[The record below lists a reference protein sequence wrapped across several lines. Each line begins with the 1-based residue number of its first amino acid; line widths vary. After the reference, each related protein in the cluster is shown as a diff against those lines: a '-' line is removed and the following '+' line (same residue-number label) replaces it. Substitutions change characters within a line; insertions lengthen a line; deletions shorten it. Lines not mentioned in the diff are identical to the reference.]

1 VATTKKRTTSRSSG
15 GRASGGAASRK
26 RGTTKAASD
35 EPGRIRRLLSGLG
48 RGVGGAFAEHSRDVW
63 SIVLLL
69 TAVISGLA
77 IYLDAAGPVGRA
89 IDTGARGGLGL
100 VGSLVP
106 VLLLALGVLL
116 FLDRGAGSAGRV
128 GTGVALVTV
137 AVLGGAHLAADLP
150 APGEGV
156 DSLARGGGLVGWAIA
171 APLDLALSRAGAW
184 AVVVALLLLGVVLVA
199 RLDLRSVV
207 RGAWSAST
215 SLFGSLRGH
224 LARSGTPAEVE
235 GMSQAALDLAAL
247 ADEPEAPVET
257 RAVVDVWL
265 DDDPADATTELE
277 VLDVHVVETQPL
289 APVASDGVEDDVPV
303 PAPEA
308 GSGDGVHGDEVPGA
322 DGVDDADGAPQKARK
337 VLPPGEERPYDLPPL
352 DLLSTGRA
360 LGGDPSRT
368 IAAQSKALQETFDQF
383 GINAT
388 VARSSRGPTVT
399 RFEVEIGPGVKV
411 NKVANLGDDIAYSLA
426 APDVRIVAPIPGKSA
441 IGIEVPNTE
450 RDLISLG
457 DVLRSDTARRDEHPL
472 SVALGVDIAG
482 APAMVDLSKMP
493 HLLVSGS
500 TGSGKSVTLNGM
512 IASVLMRARPDQVR
526 MLLIDPKRVEL
537 GVYEG
542 APHLLA
548 PVVTDPRRAADAV
561 AWCVKEMEQ
570 RYELLALLGFRNI
583 DGYNDA
589 YDRGDLAD
597 RPGPDGTTIPP
608 ERMPYILL
616 VIDELADL
624 MLVAPRDVEDAI
636 CRIAQ
641 MARAVGIHMVIAT
654 QRPSVD
660 VITGLIKAN
669 IPSRLALAVA
679 SQTDSRTILDAGG
692 AEKLVGRGDML
703 FLPAS
708 QGKPSRMQGCWV
720 TEEEIASV
728 VTFCRTQREPVFEEA
743 VAATVSAS
751 GGGRE
756 AAGSRGDDEGDA
768 GLVRRAAEQVVSS
781 GLGST
786 SMLQRKL
793 RVGFARAGRL
803 MDELEE
809 VGCVGPSEGSKARE
823 VLWDEERLRA
833 ALESGLL

>member
-1 VATTKKRTTSRSSG
+1 MGAGVASAKKGSSARNGGSR
-15 GRASGGAASRK
+15 AAAKPKGS
-26 RGTTKAASD
+26 A
-35 EPGRIRRLLSGLG
+35 PGRLRRGLG
-48 RGVGGAFAEHSRDVW
+48 RIAGGLGQVLSDQRRDVW
-63 SIVLLL
+63 GIVLLL
-69 TAVISGLA
+69 AAVISGLGV
-77 IYLDAAGPVGRA
+77 YLDAAGPVGEG
-89 IDTGARGGLGL
+89 IDTLARGGFGI
-100 VGSLVP
+100 VGYLLPV
-106 VLLLALGVLL
+106 VLLGFGVLL
-116 FLDRGAGSAGRV
+116 FVDRSGPEVGRIGVGTVLLLLAVLAGSHLVAGIPGPGAGVEA
-128 GTGVALVTV
+128 
-137 AVLGGAHLAADLP
+137 
-150 APGEGV
+150 
-156 DSLARGGGLVGWAIA
+156 LARGGGLFGWLLA
-171 APLDLALSRAGAW
+171 APLDTALSRAGAW
-184 AVVVALLLLGVVLVA
+184 AVVVALGMLGAVVTA
-199 RLDLRSVV
+199 RLELRSLLAGAVGLV
-207 RGAWSAST
+207 RAAATSFRELLAARPISAGAGTNAP
-215 SLFGSLRGH
+215 GPDGDIGAG
-224 LARSGTPAEVE
+224 LAPSDDA
-235 GMSQAALDLAAL
+235 AALEVPLEVPPAA
-247 ADEPEAPVET
+247 V

-265 DDDPADATTELE
+265 EDEPDDSTIELPAVDERAQAITEVIPVPETIAEDDAAGATDHEDPALMPARGPEG
-277 VLDVHVVETQPL
+277 
-289 APVASDGVEDDVPV
+289 ASAV
-303 PAPEA
+303 
-308 GSGDGVHGDEVPGA
+308 
-322 DGVDDADGAPQKARK
+322 QKARK
-337 VLPPGEERPYDLPPL
+337 VLPPGEERPYELPPL
-352 DLLSTGRA
+352 DLLSVGRA
-360 LGGDPSRT
+360 LGGDPTRT
-368 IAAQSKALQETFDQF
+368 IEAQTRALQETFDQF

-399 RFEVEIGPGVKV
+399 RFEVELGPGVKV
-411 NKVANLGDDIAYSLA
+411 NKVANLGDDIAYALA

-441 IGIEVPNTE
+441 IGIEVPNIE

-457 DVLRSDTARRDEHPL
+457 DVLRSDVARRDEHPL

-482 APAMVDLSKMP
+482 VPAMVDLTRMP

-589 YDRGDLAD
+589 YDRGELKD
-597 RPGPDGTTIPP
+597 RPGPDGSVIPP
-608 ERMPYILL
+608 KRLPYILL

-720 TEEEIASV
+720 TEEEIAAV
-728 VTFCRTQREPVFEEA
+728 VTFCRTQREPAFDEV
-743 VAATVSAS
+743 VASTIAAP
-751 GGGRE
+751 
-756 AAGSRGDDEGDA
+756 AGSRTEMTRHGEDEGDA
-768 GLVRRAAEQVVSS
+768 VLLRRAAEQVVTS

-809 VGCVGPSEGSKARE
+809 VGCVGASEGSKARE
-823 VLWDEERLRA
+823 VHWDEERLRA
-833 ALESGLL
+833 ALEAGLI

>member
-1 VATTKKRTTSRSSG
+1 VRSDLETGARVASTRKSPARGSG
-15 GRASGGAASRK
+15 ASRASKAAPKAARGGAA
-26 RGTTKAASD
+26 AAG
-35 EPGRIRRLLSGLG
+35 PGRLRRLAGS
-48 RGVGGAFAEHSRDVW
+48 VGAILAEQRRDLW
-63 SIVLLL
+63 GIVLLL
-69 TAVISGLA
+69 IAVISGLG
-77 IYLDAAGPVGRA
+77 IYLDAAGPVGRWV
-89 IDTGARGGLGL
+89 DVVARGGLGL
-100 VGSLVP
+100 VGYLLP
-106 VLLLALGVLL
+106 LLLMAFGALLVM
-116 FLDRGAGSAGRV
+116 DRPGPEVGRL
-128 GTGVALVTV
+128 GLGFALAIL
-137 AVLGGAHLAADLP
+137 AVLAGAHLAVDVP
-150 APGEGV
+150 PPGEGV
-156 DSLARGGGLVGWAIA
+156 EALARGGGVVGWLVA
-171 APLDLALSRAGAW
+171 APLDAALSRAGAW
-184 AVVVALLLLGVVLVA
+184 AVVVALGVLGVVVTA
-199 RLDLRSVV
+199 RLELRSVLSRLAGV
-207 RGAWSAST
+207 LRGAAT
-215 SLFGSLRGH
+215 SLRGSFPDRE
-224 LARSGTPAEVE
+224 ARDP
-235 GMSQAALDLAAL
+235 Q
-247 ADEPEAPVET
+247 PEAVDTSLEPSLPFPLEEPQEGPSGT

-265 DDDPADATTELE
+265 DDDPLDATTEIPP
-277 VLDVHVVETQPL
+277 VVDVQDAPTEPL
-289 APVASDGVEDDVPV
+289 IPVDVAEEAEDGGAVPV
-303 PAPEA
+303 TPPAA
-308 GSGDGVHGDEVPGA
+308 
-322 DGVDDADGAPQKARK
+322 APLKARK
-337 VLPPGEERPYDLPPL
+337 VLPPGEERPYELPPL
-352 DLLSTGRA
+352 DLLSSGRA

-368 IAAQSKALQETFDQF
+368 IAAQTKALQETFDQF

-399 RFEVEIGPGVKV
+399 RFEVEVGPGVKV
-411 NKVANLGDDIAYSLA
+411 NKVANLSDDIAYSLA

-450 RDLISLG
+450 RDLIALG
-457 DVLRSDTARRDEHPL
+457 DVLRSDVALRDEHPL

-512 IASVLMRARPDQVR
+512 IASILMRARPDQVR

-589 YDRGDLAD
+589 YDRGELAD
-597 RPGPDGTTIPP
+597 RPGPDGSTIPP
-608 ERMPYILL
+608 KRMHYILL

-679 SQTDSRTILDAGG
+679 SQVDSRTILDAGG

-728 VTFCRTQREPVFEEA
+728 VTFCRTQREPAFEEA
-743 VAATVSAS
+743 VAAAVAAAPGARS
-751 GGGRE
+751 GDGGRS
-756 AAGSRGDDEGDA
+756 GDEGDV
-768 GLVRRAAEQVVSS
+768 GLIRRAAEQVVSS

-833 ALESGLL
+833 ALESGLI